1 MRFYLSPH
9 LWHTA
14 LLDEAEAHHAQRVL
28 RLQRGAAITVFD
40 GEGREAS
47 AVIETFHKKNA
58 SLRLGALQQTPRPT
72 VEITLAQ
79 AIPKGRNM
87 DLIIQKAVELGV
99 TRIIPL
105 VTDRTIVRCQ
115 DDETKQERWQA
126 IALEACKQCG
136 QNWMPL
142 VEAPCSL
149 QESLDF
155 FQNSTSDANCD
166 VAPVLA
172 SSSINYTLSRCAPE
186 TPGTWPRS
194 LPDCSPSGLSDER
207 HLASSQEARL
217 SPEASFERSL
227 FKKINSNDLLLI
239 ASLEKETVPMKNI
252 FSSLKKN
259 SSPPISS
266 ATIFIGPEGDFT
278 PEEYLLARAAGCQ
291 AISLGP
297 IVLRTET
304 AALYCLS
311 VLAYELL
318 R

>member
-155 FQNSTSDANCD
+155 FQNS
-166 VAPVLA
+166 
-172 SSSINYTLSRCAPE
+172 
-186 TPGTWPRS
+186 
-194 LPDCSPSGLSDER
+194 
-207 HLASSQEARL
+207 
-217 SPEASFERSL
+217 
-227 FKKINSNDLLLI
+227 
-239 ASLEKETVPMKNI
+239 
-252 FSSLKKN
+252 
-259 SSPPISS
+259 
-266 ATIFIGPEGDFT
+266 
-278 PEEYLLARAAGCQ
+278 LLAITEPLGKRRDASHQRAQKESSRADCEAKCQ
-291 AISLGP
+291 ESPAHSG
-297 IVLRTET
+297 
-304 AALYCLS
+304 
-311 VLAYELL
+311 
-318 R
+318 

>member
-1 MRFYLSPH
+1 MRFYLPPH
-9 LWHTA
+9 LWNTA
-14 LLDEAEAHHAQRVL
+14 QLDEAEAHHAKRVL
-28 RLQRGAAITVFD
+28 RLQPGTIITVFD

-47 AVIETFHKKNA
+47 ATIEAFHKKSA
-58 SLRLGALQQTPRPT
+58 ALRLGASHLTPRPT

-115 DDETKQERWQA
+115 DDEGKQERWQA

-136 QNWMPL
+136 QNWMPI
-142 VEAPCSL
+142 VGAPCSL
-149 QESLDF
+149 QESL
-155 FQNSTSDANCD
+155 Q
-166 VAPVLA
+166 
-172 SSSINYTLSRCAPE
+172 
-186 TPGTWPRS
+186 
-194 LPDCSPSGLSDER
+194 
-207 HLASSQEARL
+207 
-217 SPEASFERSL
+217 
-227 FKKINSNDLLLI
+227 KKYPNDLHLI
-239 ASLEKETVPMKNI
+239 ASLEKEAVPMKKFFAQI
-252 FSSLKKN
+252 RKTTA
-259 SSPPISS
+259 PINFS

-278 PEEYLLARAAGCQ
+278 PEEYLFARAAGCE

>member
-1 MRFYLSPH
+1 MRFYLPH
-9 LWHTA
+9 HAWNDPQLE
-14 LLDEAEAHHAQRVL
+14 EAEAHHAERVL
-28 RLQRGAAITVFD
+28 RLQLGATITVFD

-47 AVIETFHKKNA
+47 AAIEAFHKKSA
-58 SLRLGALQQTPRPT
+58 SLRLGAPHLTPRPA

-99 TRIIPL
+99 TRILPL

-115 DDETKQERWQA
+115 DDEAKQERWQA

-136 QNWMPL
+136 QNWMPV

-155 FQNSTSDANCD
+155 FQNS
-166 VAPVLA
+166 
-172 SSSINYTLSRCAPE
+172 
-186 TPGTWPRS
+186 
-194 LPDCSPSGLSDER
+194 
-207 HLASSQEARL
+207 
-217 SPEASFERSL
+217 
-227 FKKINSNDLLLI
+227 NDLHLI
-239 ASLEKETVPMKNI
+239 ASLEKESMPMKNI
-252 FSSLKKN
+252 FSLLKKN
-259 SSPPISS
+259 SSSPISS

-278 PEEYLLARAAGCQ
+278 PEEYLLTRAAGCQ

>member
-1 MRFYLSPH
+1 MRFYLPPH
-9 LWHTA
+9 AWNEPQLE
-14 LLDEAEAHHAQRVL
+14 EAEAHHAQRVL
-28 RLQRGAAITVFD
+28 RLQPGAIITVFD
-40 GEGREAS
+40 GEGRVAS
-47 AVIETFHKKNA
+47 AVIETFHKKSA
-58 SLRLGALQQTPRPT
+58 PLRLGASQLTPRPT

-105 VTDRTIVRCQ
+105 TTDRTIVRCQ
-115 DDETKQERWQA
+115 GDDAKQERWQA

-172 SSSINYTLSRCAPE
+172 SSSINYTLSRCASEP
-186 TPGTWPRS
+186 PGTS
-194 LPDCSPSGLSDER
+194 
-207 HLASSQEARL
+207 

-239 ASLEKETVPMKNI
+239 ASLEKEAAPMENI

-259 SSPPISS
+259 SSSSISS

-278 PEEYLLARAAGCQ
+278 HEEYLLARATGCQ
-291 AISLGP
+291 PISLGP

>member
-1 MRFYLSPH
+1 MRFYLPPH
-9 LWHTA
+9 AWDAAQLN
-14 LLDEAEAHHAQRVL
+14 EAETHHAQRVL
-28 RLQRGAAITVFD
+28 RLQPGAAITVFD
-40 GEGREAS
+40 GDGREAS
-47 AVIETFHKKNA
+47 ATIEAFHKKNA
-58 SLRLGALQQTPRPT
+58 SLRLGALQQTPRPPF
-72 VEITLAQ
+72 EITLAQ

-149 QESLDF
+149 QESL
-155 FQNSTSDANCD
+155 
-166 VAPVLA
+166 
-172 SSSINYTLSRCAPE
+172 
-186 TPGTWPRS
+186 
-194 LPDCSPSGLSDER
+194 
-207 HLASSQEARL
+207 
-217 SPEASFERSL
+217 
-227 FKKINSNDLLLI
+227 KKKQPNDLHLI
-239 ASLEKETVPMKNI
+239 ASLEKEAVPIKNV
-252 FSSLKKN
+252 FSSSKKN

>member
-1 MRFYLSPH
+1 VRFYLPPH
-9 LWHTA
+9 LWQTA
-14 LLDEAEAHHAQRVL
+14 QLDEAEAHHAQRVL
-28 RLQRGAAITVFD
+28 RLQPGATITVFD

-47 AVIETFHKKNA
+47 AVIEAFHKKNA
-58 SLRLGALQQTPRPT
+58 PLRLGASQQTPRPT

-87 DLIIQKAVELGV
+87 DLIIQKAVELGAS
-99 TRIIPL
+99 RIIPL

-149 QESLDF
+149 QASLDF
-155 FQNSTSDANCD
+155 FQKTNST
-166 VAPVLA
+166 
-172 SSSINYTLSRCAPE
+172 
-186 TPGTWPRS
+186 
-194 LPDCSPSGLSDER
+194 
-207 HLASSQEARL
+207 
-217 SPEASFERSL
+217 
-227 FKKINSNDLLLI
+227 DLLLI
-239 ASLEKETVPMKNI
+239 ASLEKKALPMKNI
-252 FSSLKKN
+252 FSSFEKN

-278 PEEYLLARAAGCQ
+278 PEEYLLARAAGCE

>member
-1 MRFYLSPH
+1 MRFYLPPH
-9 LWHTA
+9 AWDAAQLN
-14 LLDEAEAHHAQRVL
+14 EAETHHAQRVL
-28 RLQRGAAITVFD
+28 RLQPGATITVFD
-40 GEGREAS
+40 GDGREAS
-47 AVIETFHKKNA
+47 ATIEAFHKKNA
-58 SLRLGALQQTPRPT
+58 SLRLGALQQTPRPP

-136 QNWMPL
+136 QNWMPT

-186 TPGTWPRS
+186 APGTWPRS

-217 SPEASFERSL
+217 SPEASLERNLVLPLAPKIFFSPRSVLWLSL
-227 FKKINSNDLLLI
+227 FLILFVFPFPSILKALCWSLVGLMLL
-239 ASLEKETVPMKNI
+239 PM
-252 FSSLKKN
+252 
-259 SSPPISS
+259 
-266 ATIFIGPEGDFT
+266 IGRRWGYE
-278 PEEYLLARAAGCQ
+278 
-291 AISLGP
+291 
-297 IVLRTET
+297 V
-304 AALYCLS
+304 AALAADQVLFFGALLS
-311 VLAYELL
+311 LL
-318 R
+318 VRC